1 MSDLVSQTQFVDT
14 EGEGRLGRAT
24 ESRAVVSAA
33 TFGGAEATVDGTF
46 TLAFGLDWSYHGPH
60 GTDMTG
66 KTLDV
71 SFDVAK

>member
-14 EGEGRLGRAT
+14 EEEGWLGRAT
-24 ESRAVVSAA
+24 ESRAVVTAA
-33 TFGGAEATVDGTF
+33 TFGGDEATVDGTF
-46 TLAFGLDWSYHGPH
+46 NLAFGLDWSYHGPH